1 MHAAEPTGAQSTAA
15 SGAEQTCLFDAIV
28 REYQGTDRHL
38 LIEVKT
44 DDSPPMCRMAIG
56 QLFDYRR
63 LRRDRAAID
72 LAVLFHAKPSKA
84 AISLVAFV
92 GVKALWFDDGMRNVV
107 GDVVLAR
114 R

>member
-1 MHAAEPTGAQSTAA
+1 
-15 SGAEQTCLFDAIV
+15 
-28 REYQGTDRHL
+28 
-38 LIEVKT
+38 
-44 DDSPPMCRMAIG
+44 MAIG

-72 LAVLFHAKPSKA
+72 LAVLFPGKPSKA